1 MPLESLVRDDV
12 RVELP
17 EIRYAWNG
25 DDSLAYQVV
34 GDGPVDLVYLQGA
47 LSNVALNWE
56 HPACA
61 RFLRQLSR
69 FSRLIVTDR
78 RGLARSGSR
87 PRISLRSRRSWTTCV
102 PCSTRQGPSS
112 Q

>member
-78 RGLARSGSR
+78 RGLARSGHARGHPSDRDARGR
-87 PRISLRSRRSWTTCV
+87 PCV